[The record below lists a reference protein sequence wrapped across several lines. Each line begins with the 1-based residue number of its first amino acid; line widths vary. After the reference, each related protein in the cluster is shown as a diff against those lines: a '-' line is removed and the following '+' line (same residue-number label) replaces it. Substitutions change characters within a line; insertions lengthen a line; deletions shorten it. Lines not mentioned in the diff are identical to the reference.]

1 MKLKNITDEATR
13 KSFGLIGTS
22 TWCWRCP
29 WQSRRFCP
37 GWTCRPGAWTWGR
50 QSLCETPHPLKSA
63 SCWSWGR
70 ASGIASSGSGYVV
83 EIDSLE
89 RPLRLLHDC
98 GEGLYGSKELIPL
111 LPVLDVAGVDVEALH
126 LTEDVLHHYL
136 EAVEA
141 SHLWNIDLYND
152 NALLILRITPSSLS
166 YIFLFFL
173 FLRIEVDRK
182 VPRLWA
188 DDTWHRFS
196 SWSKRRHI
204 NSLIIIFPDIC
215 RTVSKC
221 KSKYGSLLLICWDDL
236 ADVTL

>member
-1 MKLKNITDEATR
+1 MRLYCHLLGLGAPFHSHFPFPIPVPVAWKYSLIRTGPTFNTK
-13 KSFGLIGTS
+13 KSV
-22 TWCWRCP
+22 
-29 WQSRRFCP
+29 
-37 GWTCRPGAWTWGR
+37 
-50 QSLCETPHPLKSA
+50 QSLCETPHHLKSA
-63 SCWSWGR
+63 RCWSWGR

-173 FLRIEVDRK
+173 FLRIEVDGR
-182 VPRLWA
+182 
-188 DDTWHRFS
+188 
-196 SWSKRRHI
+196 
-204 NSLIIIFPDIC
+204 
-215 RTVSKC
+215 
-221 KSKYGSLLLICWDDL
+221 
-236 ADVTL
+236 